1 MPGTL
6 LSFTA
11 ENARSYR
18 GEVHL
23 SMLATRL
30 SAEGVPRSVVPA
42 GMTRSV
48 RVLPAVG
55 IFGANASGKSTI
67 LRAMGDMRRL
77 VATSF
82 RHGSRDTPVFRRP
95 FLLDPACAERP
106 TRFEVDLLLE
116 GVRWVYG
123 FAVDD
128 TRVVE
133 ESAYHWPRGRRALVF
148 RRSESDNLV
157 FGSPFGAKD
166 RTIGSLLRDNALLL
180 SVAGATENRPLAAL
194 FDWFGSNLLL
204 AESDNR
210 VPRTFMTAEMASRQ
224 RQRKRIIEMLQAA
237 DLGITSLT
245 VNPLDDEEAEQ
256 LRRFISVIREAEDDL
271 DLPQPSDT
279 DFVSFDQLGL
289 IHIGAE
295 GDVSLGPEDESQ
307 GTLVWVSLIG
317 PMLQALDEGQ
327 AVLVDELDASLHSD
341 LVERVV
347 AVFQDPR
354 TNRNGAQLIFNSHDG
369 ALLDGA
375 GAWSLGRDQIWF
387 TEKYADGGT
396 KLYPLDDFSPRRDDD
411 VRGRYY
417 RGRYGATPVVG
428 HGSLR
433 SALVPSDD

>member
-1 MPGTL
+1 MPNAL

-18 GEVHL
+18 DEVHL

-30 SAEGVPRSVVPA
+30 SAEGVPRPMVPA
-42 GMTRSV
+42 GMTRAV
-48 RVLPAVG
+48 RVLPVVG
-55 IFGANASGKSTI
+55 IFGANASGKTTI
-67 LRAMGDMRRL
+67 LRAMEDMRRL

-82 RHGSRDTPVFRRP
+82 RHGSRDTPVVRSP

-116 GVRWVYG
+116 GVRWEYG

-148 RRSESDNLV
+148 RRSESGLV

-166 RTIGSLLRDNALLL
+166 RTIRSLLRDNALLL

-204 AESDNR
+204 SESDNR
-210 VPRTFMTAEMASRQ
+210 VPRAFMTAEMASKQKQ
-224 RQRKRIIEMLQAA
+224 RQRIIQLLQAA

-245 VNPLDDEEAEQ
+245 VNPLDDEDAEQ
-256 LRRFISVIREAEDDL
+256 LRRVISLIRQSETDR
-271 DLPQPSDT
+271 DLPDPSEMDI
-279 DFVSFDQLGL
+279 VSFGQLGL
-289 IHIGAE
+289 MHSGAE

-317 PMLQALDEGQ
+317 PMLQALDQGK

-347 AVFQDPR
+347 AMFQDPR

-375 GAWSLGRDQIWF
+375 GPWSLGRDQIWF

-396 KLYPLDDFSPRRDDD
+396 KLYSLDDFSPRRDDD
-411 VRGRYY
+411 IRGRYF

-428 HGSLR
+428 HASLR
-433 SALVPSDD
+433 SALVPSDE

>member
-1 MPGTL
+1 MAGTL

-18 GEVHL
+18 DEVHL

-42 GMTRSV
+42 GMTRAV
-48 RVLPAVG
+48 RVLPVVG

-82 RHGSRDTPVFRRP
+82 RHGSRDTLVARRP
-95 FLLDPACAERP
+95 FLLDPARAERP
-106 TRFEVDLLLE
+106 TRFEIDLLLE

-133 ESAYHWPRGRRALVF
+133 EAAYHWPRGRRALVF
-148 RRSESDNLV
+148 RRSESDIV

-204 AESDNR
+204 SESDNR
-210 VPRTFMTAEMASRQ
+210 GPRTFMTAEMASKQEQ
-224 RQRKRIIEMLQAA
+224 RQRIIQMLQAA

-256 LRRFISVIREAEDDL
+256 LRSLIGLIRQAEGDP
-271 DLPQPSDT
+271 DLPDPSET
-279 DFVSFDQLGL
+279 DIVSFGQLGL
-289 IHIGAE
+289 IHSGAE

-317 PMLQALDEGQ
+317 PMLRALDEGK

-347 AVFQDPR
+347 AMFQDPR

-369 ALLDGA
+369 ALLDGS

-396 KLYPLDDFSPRRDDD
+396 KLYALDDFSPRRDDD
-411 VRGRYY
+411 IRGRYF
-417 RGRYGATPVVG
+417 RGRYGAIPVVG
-428 HGSLR
+428 DTSLR
-433 SALVPSDD
+433 NALVPSGD

>member
-18 GEVHL
+18 DEVHL

-30 SAEGVPRSVVPA
+30 SAEGVPRSVVPS
-42 GMTRSV
+42 GMTKAV
-48 RVLPAVG
+48 RVLPVVG
-55 IFGANASGKSTI
+55 IFGANASGKTTI
-67 LRAMGDMRRL
+67 LRAMEDMRRL

-82 RHGSRDTPVFRRP
+82 RHGSRDTPVVRSP
-95 FLLDPACAERP
+95 FLLDMASAERP
-106 TRFEVDLLLE
+106 TRYEIDLLLDGE
-116 GVRWVYG
+116 RWVYG

-133 ESAYHWPRGRRALVF
+133 ESAHHWPRGRRALVF
-148 RRSESDNLV
+148 RRSEGGLV

-166 RTIGSLLRDNALLL
+166 RRIASLLRENALLL

-204 AESDNR
+204 SESDNR
-210 VPRTFMTAEMASRQ
+210 VPRAFMTAEMASKQKQ
-224 RQRKRIIEMLQAA
+224 RERIIQVLQAA

-245 VNPLDDEEAEQ
+245 VNPLDDEDADQ
-256 LRRFISVIREAEDDL
+256 LRRVISLIRPAEGDL
-271 DLPQPSDT
+271 DLPDLSEADI
-279 DFVSFDQLGL
+279 VSFRQLGL
-289 IHIGAE
+289 THSGAE
-295 GDVSLGPEDESQ
+295 CGVSLGPEDESQ

-317 PMLQALDEGQ
+317 PLLQALDEGKV
-327 AVLVDELDASLHSD
+327 VLVDELDASLHSD

-347 AVFQDPR
+347 AMFQDPR

-375 GAWSLGRDQIWF
+375 AAWSLGRDQIWF

-396 KLYPLDDFSPRRDDD
+396 KLYSLDDFSPRRDDD
-411 VRGRYY
+411 IRGRYF

-428 HGSLR
+428 HASLR
-433 SALVPSDD
+433 SALVPSDE